1 MKSNKAV
8 FFVKYIAKLI
18 HGPNDYIWIITGSV
32 IAAAAINVFL
42 VPYRLAPGG
51 MAGIATAVYYLVGKS
66 LPVGVIMLLLNIP
79 LFIFGLKY
87 IGRKFIARTIFS
99 TIFLSIVIDISKPYT
114 ERFIRQLEFE
124 NPAGNPDYLLY
135 AIFGG
140 FFMGIG
146 LGLVFKSGA
155 TTGGSDLAARI
166 VHHFNPGYSIGKT
179 LLIIDTAVILF
190 AAIAFKSI
198 FLALYSVLSLYIS
211 SKIID
216 IMLEGVNFAKAVY
229 IISDFADDI
238 AKDIIKELDRGV
250 TALNGTGMYTS
261 KKKQVLFCVLHR
273 GQLAYLKS
281 IVKKYDPSAFIILSD
296 VTEVL
301 GEGFK
306 TYE

>member
-1 MKSNKAV
+1 MFLLKLTG
-8 FFVKYIAKLI
+8 KLI
-18 HGPNDYIWIITGSV
+18 RVHNDYILIFIGSAIT
-32 IAAAAINVFL
+32 AAAINVFL
-42 VPYRLAPGG
+42 VPYKLAPGG
-51 MAGIATAVYYLVGKS
+51 MAGVATVVYYLIGKS
-66 LPVGVIMLLLNIP
+66 LPVGAIMLILNVP
-79 LFIFGLKY
+79 LFIFGFKF

-99 TIFLSIVIDISKPYT
+99 TIFLSIIIDFLKPYT
-114 ERFIRQLEFE
+114 GMFIRQLEFE
-124 NPAGNPDYLLY
+124 NPANRPDYLLY

-146 LGLVFKSGA
+146 LGFVFKSGA

-166 VHHFNPGYSIGKT
+166 VHHFNPVYSIGKT
-179 LLIIDTAVILF
+179 LLIIDTAVILL
-190 AAIAFKSI
+190 AAIVFKS
-198 FLALYSVLSLYIS
+198 FLLALYSVLSLYIS

-250 TALNGTGMYTS
+250 TALNGTGMYTGND
-261 KKKQVLFCVLHR
+261 KKVLFCVLHR
-273 GQLAYLKS
+273 GQLAYLKL